1 MEALAQEKQS
11 LEEERKEMNEEE
23 MRLRAQL
30 AETEIRCECLTD
42 ELRSL
47 RDPLSLIIDQMDDF
61 VENVDQLQHR
71 LLDRIEGR
79 DVVEPGSPISSVR
92 DLARIDE
99 VAPDPNLD
107 VSSIVDLLEEDMT
120 AE

>member
-30 AETEIRCECLTD
+30 AETEIRCECLTN

-47 RDPLSLIIDQMDDF
+47 RDPLSLIIGQMDDF
-61 VENVDQLQHR
+61 VENVDQLQHH
-71 LLDRIEGR
+71 LLDRIEGG
-79 DVVEPGSPISSVR
+79 DVEEPVTPTSSVC
-92 DLARIDE
+92 DLARID
-99 VAPDPNLD
+99 D
-107 VSSIVDLLEEDMT
+107 VTHDQN
-120 AE
+120 